1 MISIYEAFD
10 IAFNITAIIPCL
22 ALIIIYLILK
32 KDLKYPHYFKLEL
45 MLILLVIISLD
56 FASSNFSKNPDKE
69 NSQDISKDN
78 NSDNKSKE
86 PKYIIV
92 LIKSYLEIVLSFFL
106 LSFSYLC
113 YSLSKTKKKDSSK
126 SLIIVL
132 SLVSVILPVYRIKFN
147 DIENKFDFIIN
158 ICVISCIY
166 FLDLIFYILIIV
178 NICSIKKKDEENNKY
193 YNRNIK
199 RMTLN
204 FISHLS
210 LCSVLLLTLIRID
223 DKKNEKKNEK
233 DYLDLILSLSYNFI
247 SYISFLE
254 GKTTDYLKSKFR
266 SCFSFENLNDNDDDE
281 EESESD
287 DDEDDDDD
295 DIQIYNE
302 NEESVVSYA

>member
-1 MISIYEAFD
+1 MMISIYEAFD

-45 MLILLVIISLD
+45 MFILLVIISLD
-56 FASSNFSKNPDKE
+56 FASSNFSESPDK
-69 NSQDISKDN
+69 D
-78 NSDNKSKE
+78 SDNKL
-86 PKYIIV
+86 KYIKYV
-92 LIKSYLEIVLSFFL
+92 FFLIKSYLDIVLSFFL

-113 YSLSKTKKKDSSK
+113 YTLSKTKKNDLSK

-132 SLVSVILPVYRIKFN
+132 SLGSGILPLYRIMFN
-147 DIENKFDFIIN
+147 GTVKDNIDFIVN
-158 ICVISCIY
+158 ICVISSIY

-178 NICSIKKKDEENNKY
+178 NMCSIKKKDEENNKY

-204 FISHLS
+204 FMSHLF
-210 LCSVLLLTLIRID
+210 LCSILLYDLIRRKNLYKKE
-223 DKKNEKKNEK
+223 KKNEILKEK
-233 DYLDLILSLSYNFI
+233 DYLDLLLSLAYNFI

-254 GKTTDYLKSKFR
+254 GKTTDYLKNKFR
-266 SCFSFENLNDNDDDE
+266 SCFSFENLNDNVDDDD

-287 DDEDDDDD
+287 DDEDDDED
-295 DIQIYNE
+295 DIQIFNE
-302 NEESVVSYA
+302 NDQSIVSEE

>member
-56 FASSNFSKNPDKE
+56 FASSNFSNNQNKE
-69 NSQDISKDN
+69 NSK
-78 NSDNKSKE
+78 K
-86 PKYIIV
+86 IIV
-92 LIKSYLEIVLSFFL
+92 LIKSYLDIVLSFFL

-113 YSLSKTKKKDSSK
+113 YTLSKTKKNDSSK
-126 SLIIVL
+126 SLIIAL
-132 SLVSVILPVYRIKFN
+132 SLVSWILPVYRIKFN
-147 DIENKFDFIIN
+147 GKEENNNIDFIIN
-158 ICVISCIY
+158 ICVISSIY

-178 NICSIKKKDEENNKY
+178 NMCSIKKKDEENNKY

-204 FISHLS
+204 FMSHLS
-210 LCSVLLLTLIRID
+210 LCSVLLIDLIRR
-223 DKKNEKKNEK
+223 KYLYENKNTNGKDNENEQQK
-233 DYLDLILSLSYNFI
+233 DYVDLLNSLAYNFI

-266 SCFSFENLNDNDDDE
+266 SCFSFEKLSVNDDDDE